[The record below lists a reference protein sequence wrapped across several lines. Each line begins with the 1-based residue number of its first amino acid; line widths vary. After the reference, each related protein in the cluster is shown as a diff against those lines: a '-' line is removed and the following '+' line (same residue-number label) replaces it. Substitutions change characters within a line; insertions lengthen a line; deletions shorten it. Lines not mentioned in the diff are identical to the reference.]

1 MHFGWSELGVISCDD
16 AYCEGLLANLK
27 QHLKQPLL
35 FETTLDK
42 GATTDT
48 VKATMAAA
56 QKEFGQRGQSCTTAA
71 DESQLTEAPVTP
83 QVLVLLAHAKDIE
96 RMLAAAARMERPLA
110 ADFVASESYGSVVP
124 SLDIQNVGVI
134 SLRFASPRD
143 NYGLG
148 VAAALGVDIGAGV
161 SPGFA
166 LMAYDATWALAHAM
180 HAVRLSGPDLR
191 DRTTGAAVLAAL
203 RNVSF
208 PGASGPV
215 AFDANLDRVGAG
227 YDVVQDGG
235 GGRRIKI
242 ASWSPAPGT
251 LALDMGA
258 DSIRRTRLSA
268 CELGEEPAGSTS
280 KVTVAIG
287 AIAGGVAVTCLGI
300 ALYRRLVAP
309 FLRRTMGRELY
320 KLWQRKVGRHL
331 DLEEVVATVGA
342 PERGDAEEG
351 GVHPL
356 RRTTSL
362 PTVSQRGDSDGVWT
376 SIKTEEF
383 VLALRQVTR
392 HMAGESKFLD
402 SFSVQKVLRAYT
414 QYPGRFVVRL

>member
-1 MHFGWSELGVISCDD
+1 MISCDD
-16 AYCEGLLANLK
+16 AYCQGLLANLK
-27 QHLKQPLL
+27 EHLKQPLL

-48 VKATMAAA
+48 VKAIMAAA

-83 QVLVLLAHAKDIE
+83 QVLVLLAHAQDTE

-110 ADFVASESYGSVVP
+110 ADFVASESYGSSVP

-148 VAAALGVDIGAGV
+148 VAAALGVYIGAGK

-208 PGASGPV
+208 SGASGPV

-227 YDVVQDGG
+227 YDVVQDGA

-242 ASWSPAPGT
+242 ASWSPPGT
-251 LALDMGA
+251 LALDMSA

-268 CELGEEPAGSTS
+268 CELGEEPGSTS
-280 KVTVAIG
+280 WVTVAIV
-287 AIAGGVAVTCLGI
+287 AIPVGVAVTCLAI
-300 ALYRRLVAP
+300 ALYKLWQRILK
-309 FLRRTMGRELY
+309 RTMGRELY

-331 DLEEVVATVGA
+331 DLEEVVATVGV
-342 PERGDAEEG
+342 PEKGDAEEVG
-351 GVHPL
+351 MHPL

-392 HMAGESKFLD
+392 HMAGESKFLA

-414 QYPGRFVVRL
+414 QHPGRFVVRL